1 MLVLT
6 RKQDEAIRIGD
17 DIVVKIVATD
27 KNSVRI
33 GIEAPKNMTILREE
47 LVQAVS
53 EENRR
58 ASRSD
63 AARTEEALAA
73 LKERLPRR

>member
-17 DIVVKIVATD
+17 DIVIKIVATD

-33 GIEAPKNMTILREE
+33 GI
-47 LVQAVS
+47 
-53 EENRR
+53 
-58 ASRSD
+58 
-63 AARTEEALAA
+63 
-73 LKERLPRR
+73 